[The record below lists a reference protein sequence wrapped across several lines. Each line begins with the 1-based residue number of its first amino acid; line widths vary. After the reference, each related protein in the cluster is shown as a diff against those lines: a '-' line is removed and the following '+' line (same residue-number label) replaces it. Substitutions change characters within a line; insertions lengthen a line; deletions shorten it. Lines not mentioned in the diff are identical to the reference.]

1 MKQGIHPQYNEIT
14 VNCSCGETFKTR
26 STASKNLSLDVC
38 SKCHPFYSGKQKLV
52 DSEGRVDGF
61 KKKFGGFTTMAKKKN

>member
-14 VNCSCGETFKTR
+14 VNCSCGESFKTR
-26 STASKNLSLDVC
+26 STASKNLNLDVC

-61 KKKFGGFTTMAKKKN
+61 KKKFGSFAGLAKKK